1 MDRLKRVLY
10 GQQLQENGSTGSF
23 PEVLDK
29 NDPNGSFEIIY
40 NIEELIKELEIC
52 RNYNKRKDK
61 IIEELQDNIH
71 RLHLRLTD
79 SQEYQPVSLFKK
91 QKSIRKSIRKSHVKK
106 KSIRK
111 SIRKSRKK
119 YIRK

>member
-40 NIEELIKELEIC
+40 NIEELIKELELC

-71 RLHLRLTD
+71 RLQLIID

-91 QKSIRKSIRKSHVKK
+91 QKSIRKSIRKSRKKSHVKK
-106 KSIRK
+106 QK

-119 YIRK
+119 KLFN